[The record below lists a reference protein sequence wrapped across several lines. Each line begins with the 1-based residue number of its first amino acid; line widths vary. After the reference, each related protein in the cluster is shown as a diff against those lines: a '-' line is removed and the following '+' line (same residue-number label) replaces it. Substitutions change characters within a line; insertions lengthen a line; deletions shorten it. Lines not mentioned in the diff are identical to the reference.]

1 MLWSLCGGRDDAKNR
16 LYNPQ
21 NRSTMSIAQLDVAI
35 DRPLPQ
41 SPDAERAV
49 LGSILINNNAFYRV
63 VGTIDTE
70 DFFKDA
76 HRSIFATMR
85 SLAEQSREIDL
96 LTLKEELARHAQL
109 DHVGGSAYIASL
121 VDGIPDVANV
131 ERYARIVKE
140 KSTLRRLI
148 VMGNSVMR
156 AALDAPGE
164 PGDVLNIAVKSLYE
178 IAEGSIDKGFVAL
191 DRITRTNMSAI
202 EQLQHAGKLITG
214 IPTGYDR
221 FNEFTSGFQSSD
233 LIIIAARPSMG
244 KAQPLD
250 AKVLTKRGFVCMG
263 SLKVGDELASVDG
276 APSRVI
282 GIFPQGERQLYRIEL
297 SDGRGAEC
305 CAEHLW
311 RVSYRGWAEPRV
323 ISTERLMQMLKRQ
336 RYRRRLYIETFTG
349 DFGDDADL
357 PLDPWLLGV
366 LLGDGSLHGS
376 SVMFSTSSTD
386 TLERVR
392 CVVGPSFEVVHAGAY
407 DYRIVQAGPKTRG
420 YGHRSA
426 NPLKGALEALG
437 IWGTHAH
444 DKFIPK
450 RYLTASLR
458 SRTQLLA
465 GLIDTDGW
473 VEKWGSLRYASCSE
487 RLARDV
493 VDLTRSIGGS
503 AAYFSKSSSYTYR
516 DERRAGRTS
525 YVCNL
530 QVPANIDFQLTGTKQ
545 QRRGPRTRVRRLNIC
560 SIAPT
565 RFSQTQCIAVSHPS
579 QLYVTDGYTVT
590 HNTSFMMNIA
600 ESIAIPAKDGQ
611 PRPPA
616 QRLYSVGVFSLEM
629 SKEQIG
635 LRILSS
641 ESGVSNH
648 LIRGGMLSDRNWR
661 DLAEA
666 SSRLAKARIFIDDT
680 PGIDV
685 MEMRAKARRLKMEA
699 GLDIV
704 MVDYLQ
710 LMSVKGKIESRNQE
724 ISQISRGLKA
734 IAKELQVPL
743 VSLSQLS
750 RRPEQRTGD
759 HRPQLADLRESGSIE
774 QDADVVCFIY
784 RDEVYNKE
792 TEEKGIAEIIIGKQ
806 RNGPIGDFKLVFRN
820 DITKFFNYEPGP
832 DFSPN

>member
-1 MLWSLCGGRDDAKNR
+1 
-16 LYNPQ
+16 
-21 NRSTMSIAQLDVAI
+21 MSIAQLDVAI

-63 VGTIDTE
+63 IGTIDTE

-96 LTLKEELARHAQL
+96 LTLKEELARRAQL
-109 DHVGGSAYIASL
+109 EQVGGSAYISSL
-121 VDGIPDVANV
+121 VDNIPDVAHV
-131 ERYARIVKE
+131 ERYAEIVKE
-140 KSTLRRLI
+140 KSTLRQLV
-148 VMGNSVMR
+148 VMSNKVMR

-164 PGDVLNIAVKSLYE
+164 PSDVLSIAEKSLYE
-178 IAEGSIDKGFVAL
+178 IAEGSVDKGFVAL
-191 DRITRTNMSAI
+191 DRITRTNMTAI

-221 FNEFTSGFQSSD
+221 FNEFTSGFQPSD

-263 SLKVGDELASVDG
+263 SLKTGDELASVDG
-276 APSRVI
+276 APSHVI
-282 GIFPQGERQLYRIEL
+282 GIFPQGERQLYRVEL
-297 SDGRGAEC
+297 SDGRSAEC

-311 RVSYRGWAEPRV
+311 RVYFRGWREPRV
-323 ISTERLMQMLKRQ
+323 VSTARLMEMLQRQ
-336 RYRRRLYIETFTG
+336 RYRRRLYIETFSG
-349 DFGDDADL
+349 EFGDDAEL
-357 PLDPWLLGV
+357 PVDPWLLGV
-366 LLGDGSLHGS
+366 LLGDGTIHQS
-376 SVMFSTSSTD
+376 SVMFSTASAETV
-386 TLERVR
+386 ERVR
-392 CVVGPSFEVVHAGAY
+392 RVVGPAFEVVHAGAY
-407 DYRIVQAGPKTRG
+407 DYRIVQAGPKTPT
-420 YGHRSA
+420 H
-426 NPLKGALEALG
+426 PLKAALDALG
-437 IWGTHAH
+437 IAFN
-444 DKFIPK
+444 KFIPK
-450 RYLTASLR
+450 RYLKASLQ
-458 SRTQLLA
+458 SRTRLVEGLLDVS
-465 GLIDTDGW
+465 GSID
-473 VEKWGSLRYASCSE
+473 KSGSIRYICSSE

-493 VDLTRSIGGS
+493 VDLVRSVGG
-503 AAYFSKSSSYTYR
+503 AASNIVKKSS
-516 DERRAGRTS
+516 GVTS
-525 YVCNL
+525 YVCKL
-530 QVPANIDFQLTGTKQ
+530 RLPGRA
-545 QRRGPRTRVRRLNIC
+545 RRLNIC
-560 SIAPT
+560 SITPT
-565 RFSQTQCIAVSHPS
+565 RLSQTQCIAVSHPS

-641 ESGVSNH
+641 ESGVPNH

-666 SSRLAKARIFIDDT
+666 SARLAKAKIFVDDT
-680 PGIDV
+680 PGMDV

-699 GLDIV
+699 GLDLV

-710 LMSVKGKIESRNQE
+710 LMSVKGKVESRNQE

-734 IAKELQVPL
+734 IAKELQLPL
-743 VSLSQLS
+743 ISLSQLS

-832 DFSPN
+832 DYSSN